1 MKTGVFV
8 SVLFELQVMMLL
20 LCYWSQQAAPLN
32 LCGKDYDLVVVMRYV
47 IISVY

>member
-20 LCYWSQQAAPLN
+20 LCYWSQAAAPLN
-32 LCGKDYDLVVVMRYV
+32 FCGEAFDFFIVMRYV
-47 IISVY
+47 FFSLY